1 MIFSRTDRVQIE
13 QDNFCPLGLT
23 LCRDGQI
30 ERGADELRKALALKP
45 RRSGRRESLGND
57 SGAMNK
63 TTGRRKLRRD
73 MPEVSPIAKSLT
85 CVMLMP
91 L

>member
-30 ERGADELRKALALKP
+30 ERGADELLKPLELNPRGSDAAKALEMIRA
-45 RRSGRRESLGND
+45 R
-57 SGAMNK
+57 
-63 TTGRRKLRRD
+63 
-73 MPEVSPIAKSLT
+73 
-85 CVMLMP
+85 
-91 L
+91 

>member
-30 ERGADELRKALALKP
+30 ERGADELRKALALNPEDRGAAKASRQSRNN
-45 RRSGRRESLGND
+45 RRLVRWVLGGGRQASQR
-57 SGAMNK
+57 
-63 TTGRRKLRRD
+63 
-73 MPEVSPIAKSLT
+73 
-85 CVMLMP
+85 
-91 L
+91 

>member
-30 ERGADELRKALALKP
+30 ERDADELHKALELNPEESDAAKALEMI
-45 RRSGRRESLGND
+45 RAR
-57 SGAMNK
+57 
-63 TTGRRKLRRD
+63 
-73 MPEVSPIAKSLT
+73 
-85 CVMLMP
+85 
-91 L
+91 